1 MKTNGC
7 KPKVNSKIILLKL
20 NTLIMKRN
28 INEVYVSNK
37 RKKNAMLGTKS
48 GTP

>member
-1 MKTNGC
+1 MK
-7 KPKVNSKIILLKL
+7 L
-20 NTLIMKRN
+20 N

-48 GTP
+48 GTWYVSLRHIDKI